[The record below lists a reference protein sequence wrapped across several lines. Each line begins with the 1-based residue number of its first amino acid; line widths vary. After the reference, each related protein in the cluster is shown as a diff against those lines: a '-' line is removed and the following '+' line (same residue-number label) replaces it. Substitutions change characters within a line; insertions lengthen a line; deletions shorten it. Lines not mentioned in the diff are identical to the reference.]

1 VPQNKHVTRK
11 EKVYFLLTAI
21 ALSVSVAALVI
32 ACRHTVDAA
41 YIIGV
46 LAVLVTVLI
55 GWNIYSLID
64 FNGKT
69 EKIEGALRAEFKEE
83 IAREVASA
91 KYASAGIAMAQ
102 SGLVEYNNEKYGSA
116 FLILMNAL
124 ILLERG
130 ADGFDLAMEARGEAV
145 RLLCEI
151 AEYLEKNGNSIKL
164 PEGSEKFYAVVA
176 AMKDISD
183 SDRKTLFRM
192 LRRIVND

>member
-1 VPQNKHVTRK
+1 MKKDFFNI
-11 EKVYFLLTAI
+11 LSSAI

-83 IAREVASA
+83 IAREVENA
-91 KYASAGIAMAQ
+91 KYASAGVAMAQ
-102 SGLVEYNNEKYGSA
+102 SGLAEYNNQKYGSA

-151 AEYLEKNGNSIKL
+151 AEYLSYYNNR
-164 PEGSEKFYAVVA
+164 F
-176 AMKDISD
+176 D
-183 SDRKTLFRM
+183 F
-192 LRRIVND
+192 